1 MKRLDQE
8 LYNTVYEKNIPGF
21 MAESIKNLENA
32 KKNKSSLLD
41 CYLDE
46 VNSSIN
52 VCEVENLI
60 SKEQADYLR
69 KKYL

>member
-1 MKRLDQE
+1 MK
-8 LYNTVYEKNIPGF
+8 K
-21 MAESIKNLENA
+21 A
-32 KKNKSSLLD
+32 KRNKTTLFD

-46 VNSSIN
+46 INSSID